1 MAGQVNKMKS
11 LREQSQLDQLAV
23 MTAYNILLTL
33 KNAGKIDASTYDS
46 YRDYVAHSES
56 TSSKREQKANTKR

>member
-1 MAGQVNKMKS
+1 MVGQVKKS
-11 LREQSQLDQLAV
+11 IQLREQSQLDQLAV

-46 YRDYVAHSES
+46 YRDYVAHSEN
-56 TSSKREQKANTKR
+56 TSSKKVAKSTIKR